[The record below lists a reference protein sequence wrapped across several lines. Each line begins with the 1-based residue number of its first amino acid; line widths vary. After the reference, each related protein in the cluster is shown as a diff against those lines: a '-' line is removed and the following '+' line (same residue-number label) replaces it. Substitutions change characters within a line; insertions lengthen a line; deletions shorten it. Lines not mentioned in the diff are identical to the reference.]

1 MRRAFALAGLVAAL
15 CGPLGNPAQAQTK
28 TDLVRFEWLSGL
40 LLHGTM
46 ADVTFQL
53 DTTPFGGVLIERGG
67 GTLDV
72 DPAFAYGVR
81 ASYRLGP
88 RIQVL
93 GSWLHAE
100 GRYRV
105 LFPAL
110 AQDEGDFDLEALL
123 LAGFD
128 FTGPQ
133 TRVAHATSLSKTDI
147 YAATLRYEFPLLGAR
162 MFPFFSAGGGIYR
175 ERSDGNVFRLE
186 FDGELPAGVQIADL
200 AGVDPLANTGI
211 SLFAIDATDILVS
224 VGAGLRASISERW
237 GVQIEAEDLIR
248 VNADLTYLDA
258 TSTPPP
264 DPEIFRLYQTE
275 FRGADGLIHNPSIR
289 IALNYALWPFDEPR

>member
-1 MRRAFALAGLVAAL
+1 VRRAFALAAVIAAAS
-15 CGPLGNPAQAQTK
+15 GPVQAQTK

-53 DTTPFGGVLIERGG
+53 DTTPFGGVLIERSG
-67 GTLDV
+67 GTMDV
-72 DPAFAYGVR
+72 DPAFAYGLR

-88 RIQVL
+88 RFQIL
-93 GSWLHAE
+93 GSWLHSE

-128 FTGPQ
+128 FAGPQ
-133 TRVAHATSLSKTDI
+133 TRVAHATSLSKTDV
-147 YAATLRYEFPLLGAR
+147 YAATLRYEFPVLDAKL
-162 MFPFFSAGGGIYR
+162 FPFFSAGGGIYR
-175 ERSDGNVFRLE
+175 ERSDGNVFRLD
-186 FDGELPAGVQIADL
+186 FAGEVPASIQIAAL
-200 AGVDPLANTGI
+200 AGVDPLAGSGI
-211 SLFAIDATDILVS
+211 SVFSIDATDVLVS
-224 VGAGLRASISERW
+224 LGGGLRASISEKW
-237 GVQIEAEDLIR
+237 GVQFEIEDLIR
-248 VNADLTYLDA
+248 VNADLTHLDA

-264 DPEIFRLYQTE
+264 DATSFRLYQTT
-275 FRGADGLIHNPSIR
+275 FRGRDGIIHNPSVR
-289 IALNYALWPFDEPR
+289 VALNYALWPFDEPR